1 MAAEPFPLSPSLWHA
16 TAVPAPATP
25 PLAQPAETNVAI
37 VGAGYAGLSTAL
49 HLAQKGIHAVVLEA
63 REPGW
68 GGSGRNG
75 GQVIPG
81 LKYDPAEL
89 RAKFGE
95 AHGRQLAD
103 FPGPPADTGF
113 DLIDRHAMD
122 VPHVRAGWIQGAHTE
137 AGLADVARRA
147 EQWSAW

>member
-1 MAAEPFPLSPSLWHA
+1 MVEPFPLSPSLWAA
-16 TAVPAPATP
+16 TAPPAAATP
-25 PLAQPAETNVAI
+25 PLAELTRADVCVI
-37 VGAGYAGLSTAL
+37 GGGYCGLSAAL
-49 HLAQKGIHAVVLEA
+49 HLAEQGADAILLEA

-89 RAKFGE
+89 KAKFGE
-95 AHGRQLAD
+95 EHGRRLVD
-103 FPGPPADTGF
+103 FAGRTADTVF

-122 VPHVRAGWIQGAHTE
+122 VPHVRAGWI
-137 AGLADVARRA
+137 
-147 EQWSAW
+147 